1 MNPLPKFSLFHDYL
15 ILRFSL
21 VIDLLHFS
29 PVDPKGGKDD
39 VKLKGISSESEWSE
53 KKVGKKKIYGGRI
66 FIDVK

>member
-29 PVDPKGGKDD
+29 PVDPKVGKDD
-39 VKLKGISSESEWSE
+39 VKLKGIRSERERSE
-53 KKVGKKKIYGGRI
+53 KRVGKKQI
-66 FIDVK
+66 